1 MALIEREL
9 TGVRDL
15 FQKNLVPVT
24 RLTSL
29 EREATRLDGERGQLI
44 ATIAQAR
51 GKIAELRLQ
60 IIQIDQDL
68 SSEVAKEMR
77 EIDGKIGEF
86 VERKVAAADQLK
98 RTDIRAPQAGTVFQ
112 SIVHTVGGVVPAG
125 EPIMLIVPDADRLT
139 VEAKVNPQ
147 DIEKVKLGQSAL
159 VALFRFQRS
168 DYP

>member
-1 MALIEREL
+1 MRRSARAGQKAQLQERINQSNEEIIGLNAQKVSKEKEVTLIEREL

-29 EREATRLDGERGQLI
+29 EREATRLDGERGQLV

-86 VERKVAAADQLK
+86 VERKVAAVDQLK
-98 RTDIRAPQAGTVFQ
+98 RTDIRALQAGTVFNRA
-112 SIVHTVGGVVPAG
+112 ST
-125 EPIMLIVPDADRLT
+125 RLG
-139 VEAKVNPQ
+139 A
-147 DIEKVKLGQSAL
+147 
-159 VALFRFQRS
+159 
-168 DYP
+168 